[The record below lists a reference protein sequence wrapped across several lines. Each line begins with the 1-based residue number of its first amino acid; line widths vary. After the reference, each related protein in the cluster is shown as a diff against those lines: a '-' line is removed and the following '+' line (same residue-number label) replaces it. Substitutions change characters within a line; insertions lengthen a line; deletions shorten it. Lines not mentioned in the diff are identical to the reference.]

1 MSNTNTPH
9 NTQNN
14 NTVDDPV
21 ANLKSK
27 AAAGDIKAQFF
38 LGFIYQNGD
47 PELGVE
53 VDHTEAVKWFSLAAE
68 CNPAKLAT
76 KEQKDPYT
84 TALIRLSHYYL
95 RGIAVEKDE
104 AKGLELLTAAADAG
118 DAEALCQLGNFYEHG
133 DFVKQSFSEAA
144 RLYRLAAEQE
154 DEGEDVAQ
162 AQCFLSALLV
172 SGHGVKENV
181 KEGMQW
187 LCKSADANYAPAHLR
202 LGRFYLDGYNVEKNL
217 KTAWRHF
224 LAAAEHGESEAQTRL
239 GEMYLH
245 DKDDHGIGI
254 DYEKAAKWFHLAA
267 AQNDNEIIRFAQYR
281 LANLYEYGHGVEKN
295 LTTAMQWYHL
305 SAAQGYKDAH
315 AKLGWAYLAES
326 GVKKNVQTALYHLN
340 AAIEGDKPIAGA
352 YDILST
358 LYKEGDDGVEPDYQK
373 SFEYLVLG
381 AENGNMY
388 SQYKLGVC
396 YEKGDF
402 DYQVSP
408 DIKQA
413 IEWYSKAA
421 EQGEERA
428 AAALK
433 RLGVNQ

>member
-1 MSNTNTPH
+1 MSKTNTPH

-14 NTVDDPV
+14 GADDPL
-21 ANLKSK
+21 ADWKAK
-27 AAAGDIKAQFF
+27 AAAGDVESQCL
-38 LGFIYQNGD
+38 LGFIYQRGLLD
-47 PELGVE
+47 TGT
-53 VDHTEAVKWFSLAAE
+53 DHSEAVKWFTLAAE
-68 CNPAKLAT
+68 QKNP
-76 KEQKDPYT
+76 E
-84 TALIRLSHYYL
+84 ALLQLSRYYFEGL
-95 RGIAVEKDE
+95 IVERDDI
-104 AKGLELLTAAADAG
+104 KGLELLTAAADAG
-118 DAEALCQLGNFYEHG
+118 DAEALCQLGIYYEQG
-133 DFVKQSFSEAA
+133 NYVKQSFSEAA

-154 DEGEDVAQ
+154 NAEDEDVAQ
-162 AQCFLSALLV
+162 AQCFLSTLLV
-172 SGHGVKENV
+172 FGHGVKENV

-245 DKDDHGIGI
+245 DKDDDGIGI

-267 AQNDNEIIRFAQYR
+267 AQNDNEIIQHAQYR
-281 LANLYEYGHGVEKN
+281 LGNLYERGDGVGKD
-295 LTTAMQWYHL
+295 LVTAMQWYHL

-340 AAIEGDKPIAGA
+340 IAIEGDKPIADA
-352 YDILST
+352 YGNLST
-358 LYKEGDDGVEPDYQK
+358 LYKHGDDGVEPDYQK

-381 AENGNMY
+381 AENGD
-388 SQYKLGVC
+388 SFAQYKLGVC
-396 YEKGDF
+396 YEEGDSA
-402 DYQVSP
+402 YQIFP